1 MKCYNPRTSEQ
12 THQHKAEMGG
22 YQLGP
27 GEDGD
32 RKEHGGKP
40 LFSHLK
46 AALVFALK
54 PYCSGK

>member
-1 MKCYNPRTSEQ
+1 
-12 THQHKAEMGG
+12 MGG